1 MSNIFSAVCT
11 ATRDAEVRM
20 TPSQQ
25 EVLTVS
31 VANNQG
37 FAEKQT
43 TMFIRV
49 NLWRKNAQNL
59 AQYIKKGS
67 QIFISGQLSIREYQA
82 TDGTTKT
89 SLELNANILDLVGKR
104 DSNAQPSQASQATP
118 QQNQPERS
126 NFDDPDI
133 PF

>member
-20 TPSQQ
+20 TPNQQ

-37 FAEKQT
+37 FGDKQT

-67 QIFISGQLSIREYQA
+67 QVFISGQLSMRDYQA

-104 DSNAQPSQASQATP
+104 DSNAQPSQPAP
-118 QQNQPERS
+118 QHGQPERS
-126 NFDDPDI
+126 NFDDFDEDKI